1 MNGPTVTS
9 QSTLVSALEAPGP
22 LLTVELRPPPA
33 TLNRESSME
42 AWIDAYHGVQR
53 LLAHDRFVLFTD
65 DAVGAR
71 EEESLAHLTTN
82 LGADSDLSRVVPF
95 LTCKH
100 TLEYCLLFA
109 RRAASYGFGAIT
121 VTGGDGAVGPPRC
134 LPRSRDLRLQ
144 IREQGIPLPLGVWVN
159 PYRDPEEQVD
169 FLHNE
174 VGVSS
179 YFLTQVVSHHDME
192 PVDRFLEAAS
202 RRGLPIP
209 GAWGV
214 FHYRSANPR
223 TLERLSSFL
232 PVPAEGL
239 TREFAAGAP
248 ADEVTARTLRAL
260 RERGIEKVFLANVRI
275 RDAATHLLRIE
286 GLL

>member
-1 MNGPTVTS
+1 MQAAPAE
-9 QSTLVSALEAPGP
+9 SALVAALAAPGP

-33 TLNRESSME
+33 TLDRERSME

-71 EEESLAHLTTN
+71 EEESLGHLTTN
-82 LGADSDLSRVVPF
+82 LGSESDLTRVVPF

-100 TLEYCLLFA
+100 SLEYCLLFA

-121 VTGGDGAVGPPRC
+121 VTGGDGSVGPPRC
-134 LPRSRDLRLQ
+134 LPRSRDLRQ
-144 IREQGIPLPLGVWVN
+144 KIRDQGTPLPLGVWVN
-159 PYRDPEEQVD
+159 PYRDADEQVD
-169 FLHNE
+169 FLHAE

-179 YFLTQVVSHHDME
+179 YFLTQVVSHHDMD
-192 PVDRFLEAAS
+192 PVDRFLEVAS

-214 FHYRSANPR
+214 FHYRSANPQ
-223 TLERLSSFL
+223 TLQRLSSFL

-239 TREFAAGAP
+239 TAEFQAGAS

-260 RERGIEKVFLANVRI
+260 RERGVEKVFLANVRI
-275 RDAATHLLRIE
+275 RDAASHLRRIE